1 MRFNIVATSS
11 VAGKY
16 GAPLRTGYS
25 AAKHALHGYFDSL
38 RLELAPFNVSVSLI
52 VLGAVKTDISKS
64 ALKGDGTSFNEMDP
78 LQAGAPACEE
88 LLDDLFAQLATEKR
102 EVVVGRGIEIDALTL
117 LREDPDRFHAM
128 LTEITMKAIFE

>member
-1 MRFNIVATSS
+1 LSQTSS

-38 RLELAPFNVSVSLI
+38 RLELAPFKVSVSMI

-64 ALKGDGTSFNEMDP
+64 
-78 LQAGAPACEE
+78 
-88 LLDDLFAQLATEKR
+88 
-102 EVVVGRGIEIDALTL
+102 L

-128 LTEITMKAIFE
+128 LTEITMKQFLNKQH